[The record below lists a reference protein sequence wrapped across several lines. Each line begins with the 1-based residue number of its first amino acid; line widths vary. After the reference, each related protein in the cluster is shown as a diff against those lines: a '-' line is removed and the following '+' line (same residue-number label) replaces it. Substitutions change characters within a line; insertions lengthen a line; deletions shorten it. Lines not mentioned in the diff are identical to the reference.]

1 MLNLKSRL
9 LEKHIIGGIMRT
21 REMEMLNDTLKI
33 FEEGFYIKGGEKKGI
48 KLSKKEL
55 HASNYTEEEKM

>member
-21 REMEMLNDTLKI
+21 REIEMLNDTLKI
-33 FEEGFYIKGGEKKGI
+33 FEEGFYIKGERKKV
-48 KLSKKEL
+48 
-55 HASNYTEEEKM
+55 

>member
-9 LEKHIIGGIMRT
+9 LEKHIIVWIMRT
-21 REMEMLNDTLKI
+21 REIEMLNDTLKI
-33 FEEGFYIKGGEKKGI
+33 FEEGFYIKGEEKKGI

-55 HASNYTEEEKM
+55 HTSNYTEEEKM